1 VEHVKEVEAQ
11 LAGALAT
18 VADLK
23 DQHRRL
29 TEAGTGARGAP
40 AGATGES
47 SPAGAAAAA
56 AAAGGNDAQAGAE
69 ATLAAAAA
77 LERSAALAQAQA
89 QEVARLEAK
98 SAQDAAELAKLR
110 REVARLTD
118 VATIDYKRQLE
129 DMARRKAEAEMQAK
143 IDADA
148 LRELELQL
156 IAAQRNLNKKM

>member
-1 VEHVKEVEAQ
+1 MEHVKEVEAQ

-18 VADLK
+18 VA

-47 SPAGAAAAA
+47 SPAGAAAAAA

-98 SAQDAAELAKLR
+98 CAQDAAELAKLR

>member
-1 VEHVKEVEAQ
+1 VEAQ

-18 VADLK
+18 VA

-56 AAAGGNDAQAGAE
+56 AAVGNDAQAGTE
-69 ATLAAAAA
+69 TTLAAAAA

-98 SAQDAAELAKLR
+98 CAQDAVELAKLR
-110 REVARLTD
+110 REVARLRD

-156 IAAQRNLNKKM
+156 IAAQRNLNKN